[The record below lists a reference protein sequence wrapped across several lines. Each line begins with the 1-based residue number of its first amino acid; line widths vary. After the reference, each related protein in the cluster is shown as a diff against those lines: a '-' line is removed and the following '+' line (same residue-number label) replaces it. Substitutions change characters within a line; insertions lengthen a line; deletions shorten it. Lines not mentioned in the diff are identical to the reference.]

1 MVRLAIAERRELLL
15 QAAWRVLARDGVRA
29 ATTRAIC
36 AEAGMPQ
43 SSFHYCFES
52 RAEVLRI
59 IVTGLLP
66 EQISTTY
73 AALDTDTD
81 GENFA
86 REPLAAFFAEVE
98 QNPSRHAVLYDIT
111 MNAVYDP
118 ELADLATFQYEEYL
132 RTGIAILKRVA
143 ERRGFTWGQP
153 VEVLA
158 TALVSFLD
166 GLVLRY
172 IVDRDAERARA
183 VLEVYG
189 DDLVRHAVPADE

>member
-15 QAAWRVLARDGVRA
+15 QAAWRVLVRDGVRA

-36 AEAGMPQ
+36 SEAGMPQ
-43 SSFHYCFES
+43 SSFHYCFDS
-52 RAEVLRI
+52 RAELLRI

-66 EQISTTY
+66 EQISTTF
-73 AALDTDTD
+73 AALDVETD

-98 QNPSRHAVLYDIT
+98 QNPMRHAVLYDIT
-111 MNAVYDP
+111 MNAIYEP
-118 ELADLATFQYEEYL
+118 ELADLATFQYDEYL
-132 RTGIAILKRVA
+132 RAAIDILTRAA

-158 TALVSFLD
+158 TTMLNFLD

-172 IVDRDAERARA
+172 IVDRNSDRARA
-183 VLEVYG
+183 ALEAYG
-189 DDLVRHAVPADE
+189 DDLERHAVPTD

>member
-15 QAAWRVLARDGVRA
+15 QAAWRVLVRDGVRA

-36 AEAGMPQ
+36 SEAGMPQ
-43 SSFHYCFES
+43 SSFHYCFDS
-52 RAEVLRI
+52 RAELLRI

-66 EQISTTY
+66 EQISTTF
-73 AALDTDTD
+73 AALDVETD

-98 QNPSRHAVLYDIT
+98 QNPMRHAVLYDIT
-111 MNAVYDP
+111 MNAIYEP
-118 ELADLATFQYEEYL
+118 ELADLATFQYDEYL
-132 RTGIAILKRVA
+132 RAAIEILTRAA
-143 ERRGFTWGQP
+143 ERRGFTWDQP

-158 TALVSFLD
+158 TTMLNFLD

-172 IVDRDAERARA
+172 IVDRNSDRARA
-183 VLEVYG
+183 ALEAYG
-189 DDLVRHAVPADE
+189 DDLARHAVPHD